1 MPIQFRRRVALPFLL
16 ATLLLAVIAP
26 PAHAADP
33 NEFAIWSTPNL
44 PGRLFVPTNYDP
56 AVAYPFILFFH
67 GFGERGTNNVAQVDG
82 NIDGLLAAAKQR
94 NAFLYAPQSS
104 GGNWGSTATTPTADI
119 ANSIAMMRAAQNA
132 YRIDP
137 DRLYVTGL
145 SAGGGGA
152 WDTLGSYP
160 NTFAAGMPICGT
172 LGSSVYRNTLDD
184 ETIFTFHA
192 RNDSVVPVAN
202 TRNMVNAILTGDGLP
217 AATFPPIG
225 SLDDAYVTGRSLQY
239 YEFST
244 GDHGIW
250 NFVYHQPQVYD
261 WMFAQSLPEPG
272 GFAVICGACLA
283 MVLKR
288 RRGMGVSP
296 DAFAAASRL
305 SDATTSPLA
314 RQTAWA
320 GCPSHDLN
328 HTLRKSRCAFVV
340 TS

>member
-1 MPIQFRRRVALPFLL
+1 MSNRSRRGAALSHLIVTVVVAS
-16 ATLLLAVIAP
+16 AAP

-44 PGRLFVPTNYDP
+44 PGRLFVPADYDP
-56 AVAYPFILFFH
+56 AVAYPFILFYH

-94 NAFLYAPQSS
+94 KAFLYAPQSS
-104 GGNWGSTATTPTADI
+104 GGNWGSTAITPTADI
-119 ANSIAMMRAAQNA
+119 QNAVAMMRTAQNT
-132 YRIDP
+132 YHIDA
-137 DRLYVTGL
+137 DRLYLTGL

-192 RNDSVVPVAN
+192 RDDSVVPVAN

-217 AATFPPIG
+217 AATFPPAG
-225 SLDDAYVTGRSLQY
+225 STSDAYVTGRSIQY
-239 YEFST
+239 YEFAA

-250 NFVYHQPQVYD
+250 NYIYQEPQVYD

-272 GFAVICGACLA
+272 GVAVFGVGCVAA
-283 MVLKR
+283 MIKRSR
-288 RRGMGVSP
+288 RR
-296 DAFAAASRL
+296 R
-305 SDATTSPLA
+305 
-314 RQTAWA
+314 
-320 GCPSHDLN
+320 
-328 HTLRKSRCAFVV
+328 
-340 TS
+340 